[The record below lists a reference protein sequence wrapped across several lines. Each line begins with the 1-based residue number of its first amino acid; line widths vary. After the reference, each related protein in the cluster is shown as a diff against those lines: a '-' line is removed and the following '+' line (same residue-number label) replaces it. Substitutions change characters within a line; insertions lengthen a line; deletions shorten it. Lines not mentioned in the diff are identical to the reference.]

1 MSYTREA
8 LDATPFYGVEC
19 SGLQLK
25 GCNDLRDVAQLGSAP
40 VLGTGGCRFKS
51 CHPDHEVSP
60 TRLIHGD
67 KVKTTVERLNPT
79 RVKLTITVDQAG
91 FKPALEKA
99 YETVSSQVNIP
110 GFRKGKVPATILD
123 QRVGKDA
130 IIAQAVNDGLDDFYR
145 AALIQENLKPLS
157 TPQADIKSAPNA
169 QEPANELIVELE
181 VEVRPEFKLPEYKGL
196 KVKVDAVKIA
206 KMDIETELDAL
217 RARFGTLK
225 NVDRPAKNGDFT
237 SIDLSA
243 SIGGTQID
251 PAKDISYEIGSG
263 QLLDGIDEA
272 LETLTAGETTTFR
285 SQLVGGDQAGS
296 EAEVTVTLNAVKER
310 ELPKAD
316 DAFAQ
321 LASEFD
327 TIDELKADIEKKL
340 EGNFVRK
347 QILQAR
353 DQIVDQLVEKAKI
366 PVSDEA
372 VKREVDAHLEN
383 EGKAMDDPHRVE
395 VLEETEK
402 NFRVQLLLDAVVDAE
417 AIKVE
422 DQELI
427 EYLAFQS
434 RNYGMDPND
443 FIKQV
448 ANAGQVPM
456 FVDELSRRKAVD
468 ALVAHAEIT
477 DAKGNKVAIEG

>member
-1 MSYTREA
+1 M
-8 LDATPFYGVEC
+8 
-19 SGLQLK
+19 
-25 GCNDLRDVAQLGSAP
+25 
-40 VLGTGGCRFKS
+40 
-51 CHPDHEVSP
+51 
-60 TRLIHGD
+60 
-67 KVKTTVERLNPT
+67 KTTVERLNPT
-79 RVKLTITVDQAG
+79 RVKLTITVDQVG

-145 AALIQENLKPLS
+145 EALIKENLKPLS

-169 QEPANELIVELE
+169 QEPTNDLVVELE

-196 KVKVDAVKIA
+196 KIKVDAVKIA

-225 NVDRPAKNGDFT
+225 TVDRPAKSGDFT

-243 SIGGTQID
+243 AIGGTQID
-251 PAKDISYEIGSG
+251 TAKDISYEIGSG

-285 SQLVGGDQAGS
+285 SKLVGGDQAGS

-327 TIDELKADIEKKL
+327 TIAELKADIEKKL
-340 EGNFVRK
+340 EMNFVRK

-372 VKREVDAHLEN
+372 VKREVDHHLEN

-427 EYLAFQS
+427 DYLAFQS

-477 DAKGNKVAIEG
+477 DAKGNKVSLEG

>member
-1 MSYTREA
+1 M
-8 LDATPFYGVEC
+8 
-19 SGLQLK
+19 
-25 GCNDLRDVAQLGSAP
+25 
-40 VLGTGGCRFKS
+40 
-51 CHPDHEVSP
+51 
-60 TRLIHGD
+60 
-67 KVKTTVERLNPT
+67 KTTVERLTPT
-79 RVKLTITVDQAG
+79 RVKLTITVDAAG

-145 AALIQENLKPLS
+145 EALIQENLKPLS

-169 QEPANELIVELE
+169 QEPTNELVVELE

-196 KVKVDAVKIA
+196 KIKVDAVKIA
-206 KMDIETELDAL
+206 KMDIESELDAL

-225 NVDRPAKNGDFT
+225 TVDRPAKSGDFT
-237 SIDLSA
+237 SIDLTA
-243 SIGGTQID
+243 AIGGTEID
-251 PAKDISYEIGSG
+251 TAKDISYEIGSG

-285 SQLVGGDQAGS
+285 SKLVGGDQAGS
-296 EAEVTVTLNAVKER
+296 EAEVTVTLNAVKES

-327 TIDELKADIEKKL
+327 TMAELKGDIEKKL
-340 EGNFVRK
+340 EQNFVRK

-372 VKREVDAHLEN
+372 VKREVDSHLEN

-395 VLEETEK
+395 VIEETEK
-402 NFRVQLLLDAVVDAE
+402 NFRVQLLLDAVVEAE

-427 EYLAFQS
+427 EYLAMQS
-434 RNYGMDPND
+434 RNYGMDPNE

-477 DAKGNKVAIEG
+477 DAKGNKVSVEG

>member
-1 MSYTREA
+1 
-8 LDATPFYGVEC
+8 
-19 SGLQLK
+19 
-25 GCNDLRDVAQLGSAP
+25 
-40 VLGTGGCRFKS
+40 
-51 CHPDHEVSP
+51 
-60 TRLIHGD
+60 
-67 KVKTTVERLNPT
+67 VKTTVERLNPT

-145 AALIQENLKPLS
+145 EALIKENLKPLS

-169 QEPANELIVELE
+169 QEPDNELVVELE

-225 NVDRPAKNGDFT
+225 TVDRPAKNGDFT

-251 PAKDISYEIGSG
+251 TAKDISYEIGSG

-285 SQLVGGDQAGS
+285 SKLVGGDQAGS
-296 EAEVTVTLNAVKER
+296 DAEVTVTLNAVKER

-340 EGNFVRK
+340 EQNFVRK

-477 DAKGNKVAIEG
+477 DAKGNKVAVEG

>member
-1 MSYTREA
+1 
-8 LDATPFYGVEC
+8 
-19 SGLQLK
+19 
-25 GCNDLRDVAQLGSAP
+25 
-40 VLGTGGCRFKS
+40 
-51 CHPDHEVSP
+51 
-60 TRLIHGD
+60 
-67 KVKTTVERLNPT
+67 VKTTVERLNPT
-79 RVKLTITVDQAG
+79 RVKLTITVDAAG

-145 AALIQENLKPLS
+145 EALIKENLKPLS

-169 QEPANELIVELE
+169 QEPNNELVVELE

-206 KMDIETELDAL
+206 KMDIESELDAL
-217 RARFGTLK
+217 RGRFGTLK
-225 NVDRPAKNGDFT
+225 TVDRPAKSGDFT
-237 SIDLSA
+237 SIDLTA

-251 PAKDISYEIGSG
+251 TAKDISYEIGSG

-285 SQLVGGDQAGS
+285 SKLVGGEQAGS
-296 EAEVTVTLNAVKER
+296 EAEVTVTLNAVKDR

-327 TIDELKADIEKKL
+327 TIAELKADIEKKL
-340 EGNFVRK
+340 EQNFVRK

-372 VKREVDAHLEN
+372 VKREVDSHLEN

-434 RNYGMDPND
+434 RNYGMDPNE

-477 DAKGNKVAIEG
+477 DAKGNKVSVEG

>member
-1 MSYTREA
+1 M
-8 LDATPFYGVEC
+8 
-19 SGLQLK
+19 
-25 GCNDLRDVAQLGSAP
+25 
-40 VLGTGGCRFKS
+40 
-51 CHPDHEVSP
+51 
-60 TRLIHGD
+60 
-67 KVKTTVERLNPT
+67 KTTVERLNPT
-79 RVKLTITVDQAG
+79 RVKLTITVDAAG

-99 YETVSSQVNIP
+99 YVTVSSQVNIP
-110 GFRKGKVPATILD
+110 GFRKGKVPASILD

-145 AALIQENLKPLS
+145 EALIKENLKPLS

-169 QEPANELIVELE
+169 QEPANELVVELE

-196 KVKVDAVKIA
+196 KIKVDAVKIA
-206 KMDIETELDAL
+206 KMDIESELDAL

-225 NVDRPAKNGDFT
+225 TVDRPAKSGDFT

-243 SIGGTQID
+243 AIGGTQID
-251 PAKDISYEIGSG
+251 TAKDISYEIGSG

-285 SQLVGGDQAGS
+285 SKLVGGDQAGS

-327 TIDELKADIEKKL
+327 TIAELKADIEKKL
-340 EGNFVRK
+340 EQNFVRK

-353 DQIVDQLVEKAKI
+353 DQIVDQLIEKAKI

-372 VKREVDAHLEN
+372 VKREVDSHLEN

-434 RNYGMDPND
+434 RNYGMDPNE

-477 DAKGNKVAIEG
+477 DAKGNKVSVEG

>member
-1 MSYTREA
+1 M
-8 LDATPFYGVEC
+8 
-19 SGLQLK
+19 
-25 GCNDLRDVAQLGSAP
+25 
-40 VLGTGGCRFKS
+40 
-51 CHPDHEVSP
+51 
-60 TRLIHGD
+60 
-67 KVKTTVERLNPT
+67 KTTVERLNPT

-99 YETVSSQVNIP
+99 YATVSSQVNIP
-110 GFRKGKVPATILD
+110 GFRKGKVPAAVLD

-145 AALIQENLKPLS
+145 EALVAENLKPLS

-169 QEPANELIVELE
+169 KDIATDLVVELE

-206 KMDIETELDAL
+206 KMDIESELDAL

-225 NVDRPAKNGDFT
+225 TVDRPAKSGDFT
-237 SIDLSA
+237 TIDLTA
-243 SIGGTQID
+243 QIGGKDID
-251 PAKDISYEIGSG
+251 TAKDISYEIGSG
-263 QLLDGIDEA
+263 MLLDGIDEA

-285 SQLVGGDQAGS
+285 SKLVGGDQAGQ
-296 EAEVTVTLNAVKER
+296 EAEVTVTLTAVKER

-327 TIDELKADIEKKL
+327 TIEELKKDIELKL
-340 EGNFVRK
+340 EKEFVRK

-353 DQIVDQLVEKAKI
+353 DQIVDQLLEKAKI

-372 VKREVDAHLEN
+372 VKREVDHHLEN

-417 AIKVE
+417 SIKVE

-434 RNYGMDPND
+434 RNYGMDPNE
-443 FIKQV
+443 FIKQI

-468 ALVAHAEIT
+468 VLVAQAEIV
-477 DAKGNKVAIEG
+477 DAKGNKVSAEN

>member
-1 MSYTREA
+1 M
-8 LDATPFYGVEC
+8 
-19 SGLQLK
+19 
-25 GCNDLRDVAQLGSAP
+25 
-40 VLGTGGCRFKS
+40 
-51 CHPDHEVSP
+51 
-60 TRLIHGD
+60 
-67 KVKTTVERLNPT
+67 KTTVERLNPT
-79 RVKLTITVDQAG
+79 RVKLTITVDQVG

-251 PAKDISYEIGSG
+251 TAKDISYEIGSG

>member
-1 MSYTREA
+1 
-8 LDATPFYGVEC
+8 
-19 SGLQLK
+19 
-25 GCNDLRDVAQLGSAP
+25 
-40 VLGTGGCRFKS
+40 
-51 CHPDHEVSP
+51 
-60 TRLIHGD
+60 
-67 KVKTTVERLNPT
+67 VKTTVERLNPT
-79 RVKLTITVDQAG
+79 RVKLTITVDAAG

-145 AALIQENLKPLS
+145 EALIKENLKPLS

-169 QEPANELIVELE
+169 QEPNNELVVELE

-206 KMDIETELDAL
+206 KMDIESELDAL
-217 RARFGTLK
+217 RGRFGTLK
-225 NVDRPAKNGDFT
+225 TVDRPAKSGDFT
-237 SIDLSA
+237 SIDLTA

-251 PAKDISYEIGSG
+251 TAKDISYEIGSG

-285 SQLVGGDQAGS
+285 SKLVGGDQAGS
-296 EAEVTVTLNAVKER
+296 EAEVTVTLNAVKDR
-310 ELPKAD
+310 ELPQAD

-327 TIDELKADIEKKL
+327 TIAELKADIEKKL
-340 EGNFVRK
+340 EQNFVRK

-372 VKREVDAHLEN
+372 VKREVDSHLEN

-417 AIKVE
+417 EIKVE

-434 RNYGMDPND
+434 RNYGMDPNE

-477 DAKGNKVAIEG
+477 DAKGNKVSVEG

>member
-19 SGLQLK
+19 SGLQLT

-251 PAKDISYEIGSG
+251 TAKDISYEIGSG

-372 VKREVDAHLEN
+372 VQREVDAHLEN

>member
-1 MSYTREA
+1 M
-8 LDATPFYGVEC
+8 
-19 SGLQLK
+19 
-25 GCNDLRDVAQLGSAP
+25 
-40 VLGTGGCRFKS
+40 
-51 CHPDHEVSP
+51 
-60 TRLIHGD
+60 
-67 KVKTTVERLNPT
+67 KTTVERLNPT
-79 RVKLTITVDQAG
+79 RVTLTIPADAAG
-91 FKPALEKA
+91 YKPALEKA
-99 YETVSSQVNIP
+99 YVTVSSQVNIP
-110 GFRKGKVPATILD
+110 GFRKGKVPASILD

-145 AALIQENLKPLS
+145 EALIKENLKPLS

-169 QEPANELIVELE
+169 QEPTNELVVELE

-196 KVKVDAVKIA
+196 KIKVDAVKIA
-206 KMDIETELDAL
+206 KMDIESELDAL

-225 NVDRPAKNGDFT
+225 TVDRPAKSGDFT

-243 SIGGTQID
+243 AIGGTQID
-251 PAKDISYEIGSG
+251 TAKDISYEIGSG

-285 SQLVGGDQAGS
+285 SKLVGGDQAGS

-327 TIDELKADIEKKL
+327 TIAELKADIEKKL
-340 EGNFVRK
+340 EQNFVRK

-353 DQIVDQLVEKAKI
+353 DQIVDQLIEKAKI

-372 VKREVDAHLEN
+372 VKREVDSHLEN

-434 RNYGMDPND
+434 RNYGMDPNE

-477 DAKGNKVAIEG
+477 DAKGNKVSVEG

>member
-1 MSYTREA
+1 M
-8 LDATPFYGVEC
+8 
-19 SGLQLK
+19 
-25 GCNDLRDVAQLGSAP
+25 
-40 VLGTGGCRFKS
+40 
-51 CHPDHEVSP
+51 
-60 TRLIHGD
+60 
-67 KVKTTVERLNPT
+67 KTTVERLNPT

-145 AALIQENLKPLS
+145 AALIKENLKPLS
-157 TPQADIKSAPNA
+157 TPQADIKSAPTA
-169 QEPANELIVELE
+169 QEPATDLVVELE

-196 KVKVDAVKIA
+196 KIKVDAVKIA

-225 NVDRPAKNGDFT
+225 TVDRPAKTGEFT
-237 SIDLSA
+237 SIDLAA

-251 PAKDISYEIGSG
+251 TAKDISYEIGSG

-285 SQLVGGDQAGS
+285 SNLVGGDQAGS

-316 DAFAQ
+316 DAFAR

-327 TIDELKADIEKKL
+327 TIAELKADIEKKL
-340 EGNFVRK
+340 EQNFVRK

-353 DQIVDQLVEKAKI
+353 DQIVDLLLEKAKI

-372 VKREVDAHLEN
+372 VKREVDHHLEQ

-417 AIKVE
+417 GIKVE

-477 DAKGNKVAIEG
+477 DAKGNKVAVEG

>member
-1 MSYTREA
+1 
-8 LDATPFYGVEC
+8 
-19 SGLQLK
+19 
-25 GCNDLRDVAQLGSAP
+25 
-40 VLGTGGCRFKS
+40 
-51 CHPDHEVSP
+51 
-60 TRLIHGD
+60 
-67 KVKTTVERLNPT
+67 VKTTVERLNPT
-79 RVKLTITVDQAG
+79 RVKLTITVDAAG

-145 AALIQENLKPLS
+145 EALIRENLKPLS

-169 QEPANELIVELE
+169 QEPNNELVVELE

-206 KMDIETELDAL
+206 KMDIESELDAL
-217 RARFGTLK
+217 RGRFGTLK
-225 NVDRPAKNGDFT
+225 TVDRPAKSGDFT
-237 SIDLSA
+237 SIDLTA

-251 PAKDISYEIGSG
+251 TAKDISYEIGSG

-285 SQLVGGDQAGS
+285 SKLVGGEQAGS
-296 EAEVTVTLNAVKER
+296 EAEVTVTLNAVKDR

-327 TIDELKADIEKKL
+327 TIAELKADIEKKL
-340 EGNFVRK
+340 EQNFVRK

-372 VKREVDAHLEN
+372 VKREVDSHLEN

-434 RNYGMDPND
+434 RNYGMDPNE

-477 DAKGNKVAIEG
+477 DAKGNKVTVEG

>member
-1 MSYTREA
+1 M
-8 LDATPFYGVEC
+8 
-19 SGLQLK
+19 
-25 GCNDLRDVAQLGSAP
+25 
-40 VLGTGGCRFKS
+40 
-51 CHPDHEVSP
+51 
-60 TRLIHGD
+60 
-67 KVKTTVERLNPT
+67 KTTVERLTPT
-79 RVKLTITVDQAG
+79 RVKLTITVDAAG

-99 YETVSSQVNIP
+99 YETVSSQVSIP

-145 AALIQENLKPLS
+145 EALIQENLKPLS

-169 QEPANELIVELE
+169 QEPTNELVVELE

-196 KVKVDAVKIA
+196 KIKVDAVKIA
-206 KMDIETELDAL
+206 KMDIESELDAL

-225 NVDRPAKNGDFT
+225 TVDRPAKNGDFT
-237 SIDLSA
+237 SIDLTA
-243 SIGGTQID
+243 SIGGSEID
-251 PAKDISYEIGSG
+251 TAKDISYEIGSG

-285 SQLVGGDQAGS
+285 SKLVGGDQAGS
-296 EAEVTVTLNAVKER
+296 EAEVTVTLNAVKES

-327 TIDELKADIEKKL
+327 TIAELKGDIEKKL
-340 EGNFVRK
+340 EQNFVRK

-353 DQIVDQLVEKAKI
+353 DQIVDQLLEKAKI

-372 VKREVDAHLEN
+372 VKREVDSHLEN

-402 NFRVQLLLDAVVDAE
+402 NFRVQLLLDAVVEAE

-427 EYLAFQS
+427 EYLAMQS
-434 RNYGMDPND
+434 RNYGMDPNE

-477 DAKGNKVAIEG
+477 DAKGNKVSVEG

>member
-1 MSYTREA
+1 M
-8 LDATPFYGVEC
+8 
-19 SGLQLK
+19 
-25 GCNDLRDVAQLGSAP
+25 
-40 VLGTGGCRFKS
+40 
-51 CHPDHEVSP
+51 
-60 TRLIHGD
+60 
-67 KVKTTVERLNPT
+67 KTTVERLNPT

-145 AALIQENLKPLS
+145 EALIKENLKPLS

-169 QEPANELIVELE
+169 QEPANDLVVELE

-225 NVDRPAKNGDFT
+225 NVDRPAKSGDFT

-251 PAKDISYEIGSG
+251 TAKDISYEIGSG

-285 SQLVGGDQAGS
+285 SKLVGGDQAGS

-340 EGNFVRK
+340 ELNFVRK

-372 VKREVDAHLEN
+372 VKREVDHHLEN

-395 VLEETEK
+395 VQEETEK

-417 AIKVE
+417 GIKVE

-434 RNYGMDPND
+434 RNYGMDPNE

-477 DAKGNKVAIEG
+477 DAKGNKVSVEG

>member
-1 MSYTREA
+1 
-8 LDATPFYGVEC
+8 
-19 SGLQLK
+19 
-25 GCNDLRDVAQLGSAP
+25 
-40 VLGTGGCRFKS
+40 
-51 CHPDHEVSP
+51 
-60 TRLIHGD
+60 
-67 KVKTTVERLNPT
+67 VKTTVERLTPT
-79 RVKLTITVDQAG
+79 RVKLTITVDAAG

-145 AALIQENLKPLS
+145 EALIQENLKPLS

-169 QEPANELIVELE
+169 QEPTNELVVELE

-196 KVKVDAVKIA
+196 KIKVDAVKIA
-206 KMDIETELDAL
+206 KMDIESELDAL

-225 NVDRPAKNGDFT
+225 TVDRPAKNGDFT
-237 SIDLSA
+237 SIDLTA
-243 SIGGTQID
+243 AIGGAEID
-251 PAKDISYEIGSG
+251 TAKDISYEIGSG

-285 SQLVGGDQAGS
+285 SKLVGGDQAGS
-296 EAEVTVTLNAVKER
+296 EAEVTVTLNAVKES

-327 TIDELKADIEKKL
+327 TIAELKGDIEKKL
-340 EGNFVRK
+340 EQNFVRK

-372 VKREVDAHLEN
+372 VKREVDSHLEN

-395 VLEETEK
+395 VIEETEK
-402 NFRVQLLLDAVVDAE
+402 NFRVQLLLDGVVEAE
-417 AIKVE
+417 AIKVG

-427 EYLAFQS
+427 EYLAMQS
-434 RNYGMDPND
+434 RNYGMDPNE

-477 DAKGNKVAIEG
+477 DAKGNKVSVEG